1 MSGCYGNEGAFYY
14 LDVFVNTAP
23 HRLARPNKDYANYY
37 AKDYADFGL
46 PKGSDLR
53 MWATPQA
60 TVKVRSPNGRPNL
73 ARLLKGIKDLA
84 AREHVDFII
93 TDLPEMHQI
102 IPQST
107 AGTTTAAA
115 QVVAWAEEMA
125 ALNVTVGAHH
135 TFAKAAGS
143 AGSARFT
150 PVFWLC
156 SVLAVPDTRPAKEAG
171 AIQESGSRL
180 GNR

>member
-53 MWATPQA
+53 MWATPQS

-84 AREHVDFII
+84 AREHVV
-93 TDLPEMHQI
+93 HQLY
-102 IPQST
+102 P
-107 AGTTTAAA
+107 
-115 QVVAWAEEMA
+115 
-125 ALNVTVGAHH
+125 
-135 TFAKAAGS
+135 
-143 AGSARFT
+143 
-150 PVFWLC
+150 PVCLR
-156 SVLAVPDTRPAKEAG
+156 DDAG
-171 AIQESGSRL
+171 AQRGDLASSAPLQVEDGHEECQAGQR
-180 GNR
+180 RHARHVEA